1 MSDSWWP
8 YGSVTQQAPLSIG
21 FFRQEYWSGLP
32 FAPPENLPKPGT
44 EPASLK
50 SPALASSFFTT
61 STTWEAYVSM
71 ISWDNFLF
79 LSTCSAG
86 DPCSIPGSGRSAA
99 EGIGYPLQYSWASLL
114 AQLVKKSA
122 CNVGD
127 LGLIPG
133 LGRSSGEGKGYPV
146 QYSGLENSMDC
157 IVHGA
162 QRVRHDW
169 ATFTLLSHRA
179 YVEECLCSYKT
190 HPELFK
196 SDVCNFLS
204 SCLEKR
210 KKKCKKERYIY
221 AYLNMHRE
229 RYVPSLHGK

>member
-1 MSDSWWP
+1 MYDSWRP
-8 YGSVTQQAPLSIG
+8 YESVTQQAPLSIG

-32 FAPPENLPKPGT
+32 FSPPETLTKPGT
-44 EPASLK
+44 EPTSLK

-71 ISWDNFLF
+71 ISWDKFLF
-79 LSTCSAG
+79 LSTCNAG

-114 AQLVKKSA
+114 AQLIKNLPAMRETWVWS
-122 CNVGD
+122 
-127 LGLIPG
+127 LGWEDPLEKGKATHSSILAWRISWTG
-133 LGRSSGEGKGYPV
+133 YSIGRKESDTTERLALS
-146 QYSGLENSMDC
+146 
-157 IVHGA
+157 
-162 QRVRHDW
+162 
-169 ATFTLLSHRA
+169 LSHHA

-204 SCLEKR
+204 NCSEKR